1 MVSQKDITNRQ
12 ILNSIRSKDKFAQ
25 ALLRKIYAMA
35 KEDKLDSAILELIES
50 AYSDVSKA
58 EEMVI
63 DELLSEARRILN
75 SSEKQERH
83 AELLAA
89 LEEITFL
96 AARDKIFRPH
106 FNGIEEAVASALQ
119 LDFGKRAPLS
129 EIGESRQNIV
139 NYTSVVLN
147 TVLEK
152 LEGSVVS
159 VKVVEALLV
168 ALGTEDMGILVT
180 DENLQIRYANTEASE
195 LIGIQNLTSS
205 SNLKQLVVHPELLV
219 APSAGFSAVEFKEP
233 SGVIHVLFRPA
244 ETKGAEIREYI
255 FLLSKQAKVET
266 EAALKLSMETSS
278 QVEILNRFIGGANYI
293 KKNYQG
299 SDENIGWIASE
310 MLDQAWQMKE
320 TLQGSLKEMVKTLPE
335 GHEPV
340 LFAELIQQVAD
351 SFGTSAQIGLK
362 DNSTGAFI
370 GDPVFLKD
378 LLQDVVSYGLH
389 CKEDSGTLQIGIEN
403 WERKGV
409 LMRLTWPVSKSK
421 TYSNEFRLVKGAL
434 QKQGGDI
441 TCDAAGGVIEL
452 RIPNYN
458 GS

>member
-25 ALLRKIYAMA
+25 ALLRKIYAMV

-129 EIGESRQNIV
+129 EIGESRQNII

-168 ALGTEDMGILVT
+168 ALGAEDMGILVT
-180 DENLQIRYANTEASE
+180 DENLQIRYANTQASE
-195 LIGIQNLTSS
+195 FIGIQNLTSCD
-205 SNLKQLVVHPELLV
+205 LKQLVVHPELLT
-219 APSAGFSAVEFKEP
+219 APSVGFIGIEFKEP
-233 SGVIHVLFRPA
+233 FGVIHVLFRPA

-255 FLLSKQAKVET
+255 FLLSKQAKVEK
-266 EAALKLSMETSS
+266 EAALKLYMETSS

-299 SDENIGWIASE
+299 NDENIGWIASE
-310 MLDQAWQMKE
+310 ILDQAWQMKE
-320 TLQGSLKEMVKTLPE
+320 TLQGSLKALVKTLPE

-351 SFGTSAQIGLK
+351 SFGTSAQIELT

-378 LLQDVVSYGLH
+378 LLQNVVSYGLH
-389 CKEDSGTLQIGIEN
+389 CKEGSGLLQMGIEN

-409 LMRLTWPVSKSK
+409 LIRLTWPVSKSK

-434 QKQGGDI
+434 QKLGGDI
-441 TCDAAGGVIEL
+441 TCNLAGGVIEL

-458 GS
+458 GL